1 MSLLLE
7 NLPSRLS
14 YLVVNHLFS
23 LSSTA
28 PVILKKKTQATL
40 VYVFSVEQIG
50 RLISGWGG
58 KLLGMTGNGSFLV
71 QQQNE
76 AMATGGLVLG
86 LLSGFILCLC
96 DWINTDCLNIVM
108 FVDFV

>member
-1 MSLLLE
+1 
-7 NLPSRLS
+7 
-14 YLVVNHLFS
+14 
-23 LSSTA
+23 
-28 PVILKKKTQATL
+28 
-40 VYVFSVEQIG
+40 
-50 RLISGWGG
+50 
-58 KLLGMTGNGSFLV
+58 MTGNGSFLV